1 MQKPGRNKGKGK
13 RDSLSVHEAVT
24 QRSLEIIGRPASCET
39 AKGMLNSLGAELSDG
54 GTELTA
60 RNQETVTEHLTR
72 LCELALQRGCDP
84 AGLAGMCETAQKTAQ
99 ARRAGS
105 AAVKAEGSAR
115 QAAAPGAASSV
126 AEAATGT
133 CEEQVPLAEISLAEM
148 TNTPTMRLSAG
159 LVGLGHLG
167 IITANLLLLRYSHD
181 VRALNI
187 TALNICCLHASLV
200 CPLQPRPWQ
209 PFLRG
214 SFHSKLLF
222 TP

>member
-99 ARRAGS
+99 ALSKHTQRIPSRSDRRCDGW
-105 AAVKAEGSAR
+105 
-115 QAAAPGAASSV
+115 
-126 AEAATGT
+126 AAT
-133 CEEQVPLAEISLAEM
+133 AMKA
-148 TNTPTMRLSAG
+148 
-159 LVGLGHLG
+159 
-167 IITANLLLLRYSHD
+167 
-181 VRALNI
+181 
-187 TALNICCLHASLV
+187 
-200 CPLQPRPWQ
+200 W
-209 PFLRG
+209 
-214 SFHSKLLF
+214 
-222 TP
+222 